1 MAHYRKTGRK
11 GPKGGRPGGFRK
23 FTKPR
28 STLTLLFLQSIS
40 RDKTGRYELF
50 CGGGTCAN
58 SNMKYDPF
66 LLFSLMVQS
75 VGYLRLTEVYV
86 HLRSDNRLLSVVRFS
101 SSCVIYPS
109 AFPPSF
115 RPYVRPHF
123 RSLPL
128 PLSGLGDP
136 KEPLFPLLFLAS
148 FRPLSDSGAEGTP
161 EKRIWRRGFLLS
173 TNTTGES
180 FPTSPFL
187 LSLLL
192 GDFEIPFS
200 PRRWRFPPS

>member
-1 MAHYRKTGRK
+1 
-11 GPKGGRPGGFRK
+11 
-23 FTKPR
+23 
-28 STLTLLFLQSIS
+28 
-40 RDKTGRYELF
+40 
-50 CGGGTCAN
+50 
-58 SNMKYDPF
+58 MKYDPF

-86 HLRSDNRLLSVVRFS
+86 HLRSDNRLLYVVQKNIACATVPLKYALFVERDLLRMGFCAS
-101 SSCVIYPS
+101 DLVHLRNPCHAIPVIPQS
-109 AFPPSF
+109 KMWRPPPSF
-115 RPYVRPHF
+115 FQFMCHIAIRLPSALSSVRPHF

-128 PLSGLGDP
+128 PLFSLSGLGDP

-180 FPTSPFL
+180 FPT
-187 LSLLL
+187 
-192 GDFEIPFS
+192 
-200 PRRWRFPPS
+200 